1 MKQRAW
7 QQEMMSL
14 QGRACV
20 PGARLIR
27 DLRALK
33 EPGRVFQ
40 KEGAVVRCTALGEEQ
55 TGGRV
60 AAC

>member
-1 MKQRAW
+1 
-7 QQEMMSL
+7 MMSL